1 MSATR
6 FLGLTML
13 SSWLLAGRS
22 SPKKIEVGGN
32 CILNS
37 DCNSPLL
44 CTDGKCHDACH
55 ASIDC
60 PTGQSC
66 VKTNNTT
73 VCQLP
78 AEADC
83 SRTTCSS
90 AYVCAS
96 DLRCRTP
103 CQSVADCANEQ
114 VCVTNVCADPNEL
127 VTGTDHLPQK
137 GPGLAADGGTDAQ
150 AAVTGGAGG
159 GGGPGGAS
167 GSSGGAGDAADG
179 GNGGAKDGPSA
190 SGGASGSSG
199 GTGDAATAGGNKD
212 AASGLGGAG
221 GSSSAAG
228 DAAAASG
235 GGTKDAA
242 SGLGGAG
249 GSSGGATAGA
259 GGTATHD
266 AGSPDLPADRPADTA
281 PPTPLDGGGST
292 VLTGCGK
299 VTTQRYFCDD
309 FESGLD
315 NWHYATEGWGLTTT
329 TFQSASHSVTD
340 SPNGNNT
347 AGAKSEITM
356 VNSMDLAAAVSPI
369 VTFWH
374 RLAIA
379 SNSGNAYVDVSKDAG
394 TTWTAVKTFASADNT
409 SVWSFQQLSLASYV
423 GMKIKLRVRLE
434 IGTTA
439 GDGWYLDD
447 IEVREIDLPS
457 TGVPAPAMP
466 APPQRYF
473 FDDFESG
480 LDNWHHATEG
490 WDLDTSTSQSA
501 THSVTDSPN
510 GNYPV
515 GARSE
520 ITMVN
525 SANLTGAVSPVVT
538 FWHKLDLNF
547 DSTYVDASSDGG
559 TTWTVVTKFD
569 YSKNNTSAWSFQQ
582 LSLAPYAG
590 KKVKLRFRL
599 VNSNTRTGDGW
610 HIDDVEIREAELPPG
625 SVPNPGAQNVNAEPT
640 GCENG
645 PAAGRY
651 FCEDF
656 EAGLSSWLVA
666 ADGWNTVVATSQ
678 SPSHSVTDSPNG
690 NYPVGAKSD
699 ITMASAV
706 DLTGAVLPILTFWHK
721 LGLSF
726 GTFRGCPDATDATYV
741 DASSD
746 SGTTWT
752 VLAVFSCA
760 NNTSVW
766 SFQQLSL
773 ASYAGQKV
781 KLRFRLVDNTAS
793 ATADGWYLDDIKVR
807 ENEFVPA
814 P

>member
-1 MSATR
+1 
-6 FLGLTML
+6 
-13 SSWLLAGRS
+13 
-22 SPKKIEVGGN
+22 
-32 CILNS
+32 
-37 DCNSPLL
+37 
-44 CTDGKCHDACH
+44 
-55 ASIDC
+55 
-60 PTGQSC
+60 
-66 VKTNNTT
+66 
-73 VCQLP
+73 
-78 AEADC
+78 
-83 SRTTCSS
+83 
-90 AYVCAS
+90 
-96 DLRCRTP
+96 
-103 CQSVADCANEQ
+103 
-114 VCVTNVCADPNEL
+114 VTNVCADPIEL
-127 VTGTDHLPQK
+127 VPSTGQLPQK
-137 GPGLAADGGTDAQ
+137 GPSLAADGGTDAQ
-150 AAVTGGAGG
+150 ATATGGAGG

-167 GSSGGAGDAADG
+167 GSSGGAEDAADG

-340 SPNGNNT
+340 SPNGNYP

-356 VNSMDLAAAVSPI
+356 VNSVDLTSSVSPV

-374 RLAIA
+374 KLAMA
-379 SNSGNAYVDVSKDAG
+379 GNAYADVSKDAG
-394 TTWTAVKTFASADNT
+394 TTWTAVKTFSASDNT
-409 SVWSFQQLSLASYV
+409 SVWSFQQSSLASYV
-423 GMKIKLRVRLE
+423 GMKIKLRFRLE
-434 IGTTA
+434 TTTVN
-439 GDGWYLDD
+439 DGWYLDD
-447 IEVREIDLPS
+447 IEVRETDLPS
-457 TGVPAPAMP
+457 TGVPTPQNP
-466 APPQRYF
+466 VVPQRYF

-480 LDNWHHATEG
+480 LDKWHHATEG
-490 WDLDTSTSQSA
+490 WDLVTTTSQSV

-510 GNYPV
+510 GNYPA
-515 GARSE
+515 GANSD

-525 SANLTGAVSPVVT
+525 SANLTGAVSPVLT
-538 FWHKLDLNF
+538 FWHKLAIGGGSGYL
-547 DSTYVDASSDGG
+547 DASADGG
-559 TTWTVVTKFD
+559 TTWAVLKTFAST
-569 YSKNNTSAWSFQQ
+569 NNTSVWSLQQ
-582 LSLAPYAG
+582 VSLASYVG
-590 KKVKLRFRL
+590 KKTKLRFRL
-599 VNSNTRTGDGW
+599 NASGTGDGW
-610 HIDDVEIREAELPPG
+610 YLDDVEIREAELPPG
-625 SVPNPGAQNVNAEPT
+625 SVPDPGSQNVPAEPT

-645 PAAGRY
+645 PATGRY

-690 NYPVGAKSD
+690 NYPAGAKSD
-699 ITMASAV
+699 ITMVGSV
-706 DLTGAVLPILTFWHK
+706 DLTGAVSPILTFWHK
-721 LGLSF
+721 LSLAAWTVFCDTYNDS
-726 GTFRGCPDATDATYV
+726 TYV

-746 SGTTWT
+746 GGTTWV
-752 VLAVFSCA
+752 VLTSFNCS
-760 NNTSVW
+760 NNNSTW
-766 SFQQLSL
+766 SFRQLSL
-773 ASYAGQKV
+773 ASYAGKKI
-781 KLRFRLVDNTAS
+781 KLRFRLVGDTHS
-793 ATADGWYLDDIKVR
+793 GTADGWYLDDIKIR